1 MKPPY
6 NTGILPLVAWYP
18 ALTYPRRS
26 NRPGSLPVVVSECRW
41 QTRRMY
47 SESVDGLWQAW
58 LKRTYECHRIYL
70 TVESNHD
77 NEEAN

>member
-26 NRPGSLPVVVSECRW
+26 NRPGSLPVVVSGVPMADTPDVFRKC
-41 QTRRMY
+41 
-47 SESVDGLWQAW
+47 
-58 LKRTYECHRIYL
+58 
-70 TVESNHD
+70 
-77 NEEAN
+77 